1 MNDKYAKLLQLS
13 TKEKLNI
20 IDALWDSI
28 DVMPN
33 LFILTEEMKQELDR
47 RHEEFLKNPESGM
60 SWEQVKA
67 SILGKE
73 KRST

>member
-1 MNDKYAKLLQLS
+1 
-13 TKEKLNI
+13 
-20 IDALWDSI
+20 
-28 DVMPN
+28 MPN
-33 LFILTEEMKQELDR
+33 HFILTEEMKQELDR

-60 SWEQVKA
+60 TWEQVKA